1 MNQDRQIYYQEKMTK
16 AFQDR
21 LIYVSQDF
29 LKVTAVPPFHTLL
42 PILQHDSY
50 SETTTTRLS
59 TWIFYNPDFMQSVID
74 DINMYAQQQTTAE
87 LAKPGTKYR
96 CSSETVLAHNNYAT
110 MFTRTVTL
118 AVSNL

>member
-16 AFQDR
+16 AFEDQ
-21 LIYVSQDF
+21 LTYVSQDF

-42 PILQHDSY
+42 PILQHDSH

-59 TWIFYNPDFMQSVID
+59 TWIFYNPDFMQSVIN

-87 LAKPGTKYR
+87 LAKPGTKYS